1 MKISAKGRNAI
12 SLMMD
17 LATNNTGTPIRLK
30 EIAKRQGISEK
41 FLEQVIAILSRAGF
55 VRSIRGPQG
64 GYLLRYAPEE
74 YTVGSILRLTEGEL
88 GPVSYLQNEKGSEY
102 KITFRVWQQVDE
114 AINNVVDNITLK
126 DLVEW
131 QTQLDIDQYI
141 I

>member
-17 LATNNTGTPIRLK
+17 LATNSTGTPIRLK

-64 GYLLRYAPEE
+64 GYLLRYQPEE

-88 GPVSYLQNEKGSEY
+88 GPVSYLQNEKGSDY
-102 KITFRVWQQVDE
+102 KITLRVWQQVDE

-131 QTQLDIDQYI
+131 QTQLDIDQYMI
-141 I
+141 